1 MTVKDSVVY
10 VGTTGGIYVSLDKG
24 QHWERL
30 QRGINS
36 QATSLITLGNG
47 LLAGTESDGGSPA
60 GLYRS
65 TNSGKSWE
73 FSGPGIPNGEGIGF
87 ITEAVQSVFAATTY
101 SGKLYRSTDAGYSWT
116 RVQQGLPTNAQIN
129 GLHGNTSGILVQT
142 NQGMFRSNQDGDQ
155 WTRID
160 IEFLPNTQEDLF
172 PASPT
177 SIGNRLFVG
186 TNGQGV
192 WASDDGGV
200 SWIHASNGLPGNA
213 FIGKVKAVGDTLY
226 CTTASGALYQ
236 STDQGKSWQV
246 KDRQFALGR
255 NPEQFVKV
263 GASLLAASFDGGG
276 ILCSTDDGATW
287 ETSNAGLNAA
297 EVFAMNTFGNQ
308 LYVASAGGVWMTDD
322 KGATWGSVNNGLAKA
337 PLRNLDA
344 CALGSNGT
352 TIFAGIYRDGLYRT
366 TKAGSAWERVMTGLP
381 ETCSPYVIKTIGQKI
396 YLGTFETG
404 AFISEDEGT
413 SWKPIA
419 TLPQDIS
426 YSDFASKEGKL
437 YAASYGAGMFSSDDS
452 GATWRVCKAGL
463 QSPFVNTIN
472 TDSAQVMIGTDEGIY
487 RGVGNGWV
495 KLNLPILVNGGVTA
509 LTQFAGA
516 MHAATYGQGILISN
530 DNGETWTPSNNGL
543 STQRFYSI
551 ATTPY
556 AIYLGS
562 SGAGI
567 SMMAF
572 LPPASAQ

>member
-1 MTVKDSVVY
+1 
-10 VGTTGGIYVSLDKG
+10 
-24 QHWERL
+24 
-30 QRGINS
+30 
-36 QATSLITLGNG
+36 
-47 LLAGTESDGGSPA
+47 
-60 GLYRS
+60 
-65 TNSGKSWE
+65 
-73 FSGPGIPNGEGIGF
+73 
-87 ITEAVQSVFAATTY
+87 
-101 SGKLYRSTDAGYSWT
+101 
-116 RVQQGLPTNAQIN
+116 
-129 GLHGNTSGILVQT
+129 
-142 NQGMFRSNQDGDQ
+142 
-155 WTRID
+155 
-160 IEFLPNTQEDLF
+160 
-172 PASPT
+172 
-177 SIGNRLFVG
+177 
-186 TNGQGV
+186 
-192 WASDDGGV
+192 
-200 SWIHASNGLPGNA
+200 
-213 FIGKVKAVGDTLY
+213 
-226 CTTASGALYQ
+226 
-236 STDQGKSWQV
+236 
-246 KDRQFALGR
+246 
-255 NPEQFVKV
+255 
-263 GASLLAASFDGGG
+263 
-276 ILCSTDDGATW
+276 
-287 ETSNAGLNAA
+287 
-297 EVFAMNTFGNQ
+297 
-308 LYVASAGGVWMTDD
+308 
-322 KGATWGSVNNGLAKA
+322 
-337 PLRNLDA
+337 
-344 CALGSNGT
+344 
-352 TIFAGIYRDGLYRT
+352 
-366 TKAGSAWERVMTGLP
+366 MTGLP

-396 YLGTFETG
+396 YLGTFEMG

-516 MHAATYGQGILISN
+516 MQAATYGQGILISN

-567 SMMAF
+567 SMMSF